1 MEVDM
6 VSTLQ
11 GATQVK
17 SPGNDKLPENVP
29 IKQAVKPELT
39 AQSEDTQKS
48 IKKNADAN
56 KVDFSKLR
64 ERLQEILNED
74 NLYIKFDKDKDTDK
88 MILKIINNETKEV
101 VQQIPPEL
109 SLKIARYIAIMFDNV
124 NITNFQ
130 A

>member
-1 MEVDM
+1 M
-6 VSTLQ
+6 VNTLQ
-11 GATQVK
+11 EAQRVSSSG
-17 SPGNDKLPENVP
+17 SEKLPEIVP
-29 IKQAVKPELT
+29 IKQAVKPEQT
-39 AQSEDTQKS
+39 AQSEETQKS
-48 IKKNADAN
+48 IKKDTGTN
-56 KVDFSKLR
+56 KADFSKLR
-64 ERLQEILNED
+64 DRLQEILNED

-109 SLKIARYIAIMFDNV
+109 SLKIARYIAGMFDNV